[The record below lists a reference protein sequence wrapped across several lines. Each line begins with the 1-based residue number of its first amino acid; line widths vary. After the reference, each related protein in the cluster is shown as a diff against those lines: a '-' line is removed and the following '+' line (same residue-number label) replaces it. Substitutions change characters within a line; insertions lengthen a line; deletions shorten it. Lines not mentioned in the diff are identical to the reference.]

1 MNKSPAI
8 GEVMCFRFIQSENQP
23 CPRASFA
30 FEGNVEWKWNCLNR
44 NICFIKKIHLV
55 KIHLKST
62 GFSLLWKLANMAT
75 FIPIISL
82 YEDSEQST
90 KTGKFFPTFF
100 CRRELLE
107 TSVVSQ
113 TERRKDLTSHFTCI
127 WFLKVG
133 ISAYDIQSPNQQIQ
147 FQFRVS
153 DRPAN
158 SARPTEWFPVS
169 FHFPQSSCKDIKSS
183 HFWQIFPVQAPHAN
197 LHLKHKLSE

>member
-1 MNKSPAI
+1 
-8 GEVMCFRFIQSENQP
+8 MCFRFIQSGNQP

-44 NICFIKKIHLV
+44 NICYIKKIHLV

-90 KTGKFFPTFF
+90 ETGKFFPTFF

-113 TERRKDLTSHFTCI
+113 TERRKDITFDITFHLYLISQSCHLCLWYSESKSANTVSIQNLRQTC
-127 WFLKVG
+127 
-133 ISAYDIQSPNQQIQ
+133 
-147 FQFRVS
+147 
-153 DRPAN
+153 
-158 SARPTEWFPVS
+158 
-169 FHFPQSSCKDIKSS
+169 
-183 HFWQIFPVQAPHAN
+183 
-197 LHLKHKLSE
+197 